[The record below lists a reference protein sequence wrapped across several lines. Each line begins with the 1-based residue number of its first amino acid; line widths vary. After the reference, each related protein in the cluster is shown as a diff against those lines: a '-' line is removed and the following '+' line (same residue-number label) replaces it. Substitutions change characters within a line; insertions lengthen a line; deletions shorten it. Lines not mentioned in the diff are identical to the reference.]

1 MIIAAI
7 QSRHASPPSII
18 TVYGIIILPS
28 TADRHDANQPMRD
41 PLERESIDIS
51 IVMPCLNERQTLAAC
66 IGKARTAIEVLAL
79 TGEIV
84 VADNGSTDG
93 SQDLARSLGARVV
106 DVPVRGYGA
115 ALIWGIREARGR
127 YVVMG
132 DADDSYDFR
141 EAVGLVERLAEGFD
155 LVVGTRLKGRIMPG
169 AMPWKNRYLGTPV
182 LTAIVNTVYG
192 CQFSDVNCGMRA
204 FQKTAFEAMHL
215 ESNGME
221 FASEMLVKAA
231 ILGLKTSE
239 VPITLHVDGRDR
251 APHLRPWA
259 DGWRH
264 LKYIL
269 LFAPKLLYWFPG
281 SVLMAI
287 GVVLNVI
294 LAIAPSGESVYL
306 GALRFGDHWVVV
318 AALTFLLGY
327 ELILTGL
334 LAHLYTLTHRLQRQT
349 PRMSWLVRVV
359 KLETI
364 AIVALL
370 TLGAGLG
377 IELSVIRVWF
387 DGNFGPMNAI
397 RPAVMGMT
405 LILIGTQTLFSGL
418 FYAVLSDRYQKVM
431 SDGSK

>member
-1 MIIAAI
+1 M
-7 QSRHASPPSII
+7 
-18 TVYGIIILPS
+18 
-28 TADRHDANQPMRD
+28 HDL
-41 PLERESIDIS
+41 LEGESIEVS
-51 IVMPCLNERQTLAAC
+51 VVMPCLNEVQTLATC
-66 IGKARTAIEVLAL
+66 IEKARTAIATLGVAGEV
-79 TGEIV
+79 V
-84 VADNGSTDG
+84 VADNGSTDR
-93 SQDLARSLGARVV
+93 SQELARSLDARVV

-115 ALIWGIREARGR
+115 ALIWGIQAARGR

-141 EAVGLVERLAEGFD
+141 EAVGLVERLMEGFD

-182 LTAIVNTVYG
+182 LTAIVNRVYC

-204 FQKTAFEAMHL
+204 FKKTAFEAMRL
-215 ESNGME
+215 ESSGME

-269 LFAPKLLYWFPG
+269 LFAPKLLYWLPG
-281 SVLMAI
+281 SILMAI
-287 GVVLNVI
+287 GIALNVV
-294 LAIAPSGESVYL
+294 LAIAPSGEQVYL
-306 GALRFGDHWVVV
+306 GTLRFGDHWIVV

-334 LAHLYTLTHRLQRQT
+334 LAHLYTLTHRLQRKT
-349 PRMSWLVRVV
+349 PSMSWLVRVV

-397 RPAVMGMT
+397 RPAVLGMT

-418 FYAVLSDRYQKVM
+418 FYAVLSDRYQKVL
-431 SDGSK
+431 SDPR

>member
-1 MIIAAI
+1 
-7 QSRHASPPSII
+7 
-18 TVYGIIILPS
+18 
-28 TADRHDANQPMRD
+28 
-41 PLERESIDIS
+41 
-51 IVMPCLNERQTLAAC
+51 MPCLNELQTLAAC
-66 IGKARTAIEVLAL
+66 IGKARTAIEAL
-79 TGEIV
+79 GLSGEVV

-115 ALIWGIREARGR
+115 ALIWGIWEARGR
-127 YVVMG
+127 YIVMG

-141 EAVGLVERLAEGFD
+141 EAVGLVERLTEGFD

-182 LTAIVNTVYG
+182 LTAIVNTVYR

-204 FQKTAFEAMHL
+204 LKKTAFEAMDL
-215 ESNGME
+215 ESSGME

-269 LFAPKLLYWFPG
+269 LFAPKLLYWLPG
-281 SVLMAI
+281 SILMMI
-287 GVVLNVI
+287 GLVLNAI

-364 AIVALL
+364 AIVALI

-377 IELSVIRVWF
+377 IELSVLRVWF

-397 RPAVMGMT
+397 RPAVTGMT

-418 FYAVLSDRYQKVM
+418 FYAVLSDRYQKVL
-431 SDGSK
+431 SERPGRSK

>member
-1 MIIAAI
+1 MILPVPAD
-7 QSRHASPPSII
+7 HASDRPDYNDTNPAISDGSDHKLSARKSI
-18 TVYGIIILPS
+18 
-28 TADRHDANQPMRD
+28 
-41 PLERESIDIS
+41 EIS
-51 IVMPCLNERQTLAAC
+51 IVMPCLNEWQTLAAC
-66 IGKARTAIEVLAL
+66 IGKAHTAIETLGMS
-79 TGEIV
+79 GEVV

-93 SQDLARSLGARVV
+93 SQELARSLGARVV

-115 ALIWGIREARGR
+115 ALIWGIRSARGR

-141 EAVGLVERLAEGFD
+141 EAVELVERLTEGFD

-182 LTAIVNTVYG
+182 LTAIVNLVYR

-204 FQKTAFEAMHL
+204 LKRTAFEAMHL
-215 ESNGME
+215 ESSGME

-269 LFAPKLLYWFPG
+269 LFAPKLLYWLPG

-287 GVVLNVI
+287 GLVLNAI

-306 GALRFGDHWVVV
+306 GTLRFGDHWVVV

-364 AIVALL
+364 VIVALL

-377 IELSVIRVWF
+377 IELSVLRVWF

-397 RPAVMGMT
+397 RPAVTGMT

-418 FYAVLSDRYQKVM
+418 FYAVLSDRYQKIL
-431 SDGSK
+431 SDS

>member
-1 MIIAAI
+1 M
-7 QSRHASPPSII
+7 
-18 TVYGIIILPS
+18 TLPS
-28 TADRHDANQPMRD
+28 TADRHDATQTMRD
-41 PLERESIDIS
+41 PSKRESIDIS
-51 IVMPCLNERQTLAAC
+51 IVMPCLNELQTLAAC
-66 IGKARTAIEVLAL
+66 IGKARTAIETLGL
-79 TGEIV
+79 SGEVV

-115 ALIWGIREARGR
+115 ALIWGIRSARGR
-127 YVVMG
+127 YIVMG

-141 EAVGLVERLAEGFD
+141 EAVGLVERLAQGFD

-182 LTAIVNTVYG
+182 LTAIVNTVYR

-204 FQKTAFEAMHL
+204 LKKTAFEAMHL
-215 ESNGME
+215 ESSGME

-269 LFAPKLLYWFPG
+269 LFAPKLLYWLPG

-287 GVVLNVI
+287 GLVLNAI

-359 KLETI
+359 KIETI

-377 IELSVIRVWF
+377 IELSVLRVWF

-431 SDGSK
+431 SDRS